1 MPFCWEKW
9 ERRKGKR
16 EGVVGLVLSRYLL
29 PVLSCKCLLNIFLG
43 WWRFV
48 WRFLQLPASWA
59 RRSALLPRNWW
70 LASGTGPVAR
80 VHASS
85 GHPSD
90 NLRIWGSASFMSWGV
105 KCNKSV
111 QIHKWIPRKIFKF
124 HQNLTQQC
132 PKEDF
137 LVMSRTLS
145 SASML
150 ASPTTG
156 GAASFTSRSGS
167 PPFKHLHGSLP
178 MTPEQTCETT
188 GSNLR
193 RQHKKSLKCVDFWH
207 QFWPNQLHQYAG
219 IIL

>member
-1 MPFCWEKW
+1 MSFKCFF
-9 ERRKGKR
+9 
-16 EGVVGLVLSRYLL
+16 GVVKVRLEIFAVACQLSKKVCVTAAKLATAK
-29 PVLSCKCLLNIFLG
+29 PS
-43 WWRFV
+43 
-48 WRFLQLPASWA
+48 P
-59 RRSALLPRNWW
+59 

-156 GAASFTSRSGS
+156 SAVTFTSWSGS